1 MGRAEGA
8 KSTHINAG
16 ALIDGKAP
24 AVGSAGASVPG
35 EPRGSTEQGSGERDQ
50 DSGRRLRPYCC
61 RSCAGCGSGQLCQV
75 LDVNEP
81 AGVGAGTDDLF
92 LPALVRIQNVVLHQ
106 ERHRALP

>member
-35 EPRGSTEQGSGERDQ
+35 EPRGSTEQGSGERGQ

-61 RSCAGCGSGQLCQV
+61 RPCAGCGSG
-75 LDVNEP
+75 
-81 AGVGAGTDDLF
+81 AGVLEHLSEVTDVPGL
-92 LPALVRIQNVVLHQ
+92 LRLVSGLR
-106 ERHRALP
+106 PTS